1 MSLFVVYT
9 LNLKT
14 NAIVIKYSCVS
25 TIEMIYVYNSLKKNE
40 IEGIK
45 YMFGVKSLIEKKM
58 RDNNKMRDMGDNF
71 KIAKSKNF
79 SMANLRFH

>member
-1 MSLFVVYT
+1 VYT